1 MKKEYIRPAVELL
14 AIERQELLGASISD
28 DDYPIPGPNDPVNPG
43 RWVKESS
50 SVWDE

>member
-1 MKKEYIRPAVELL
+1 MELL
-14 AIERQELLGASISD
+14 AIETQELLVASISD
-28 DDYPIPGPNDPVNPG
+28 DDYPAPGANDPVNPG